1 MWDLGDDQKTWKTDM
16 SVATLEL
23 VMHPNR
29 TTYVAPAPAP
39 APEPVPEPVMVD
51 KNFSL
56 SSDVL
61 FAFGKST
68 GTLKPEGL
76 LRSTP
81 CISRSSTSSR
91 KMAAPWWWL
100 HRPHRLRCLQPEAV

>member
-1 MWDLGDDQKTWKTDM
+1 M

-68 GTLKPEGL
+68 LKPEGAAAL
-76 LRSTP
+76 NTP
-81 CISRSSTSSR
+81 VSADRR
-91 KMAAPWWWL
+91 RPAERWQRRGGGL

>member
-39 APEPVPEPVMVD
+39 APEPVPEP
-51 KNFSL
+51 SW
-56 SSDVL
+56 
-61 FAFGKST
+61 ST
-68 GTLKPEGL
+68 
-76 LRSTP
+76 R
-81 CISRSSTSSR
+81 TS
-91 KMAAPWWWL
+91 P
-100 HRPHRLRCLQPEAV
+100 